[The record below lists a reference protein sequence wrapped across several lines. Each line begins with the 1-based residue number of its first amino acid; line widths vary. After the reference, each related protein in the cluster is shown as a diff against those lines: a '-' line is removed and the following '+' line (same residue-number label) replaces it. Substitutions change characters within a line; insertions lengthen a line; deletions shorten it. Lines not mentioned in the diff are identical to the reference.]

1 MITYAAFS
9 EYPVSELEFK
19 ESPDGI
25 YIREWNTTNHE
36 DPLKHSTR
44 TQDRTALGLEEGV
57 YRLTGFSSLTMMAN
71 VYPVID
77 TCTAYPGCC
86 YVSDAAK
93 WPVIPSPHGAGFD
106 EFMTD
111 LFAIGSIAVAMYSG
125 LSLFECIIKVR
136 GEPAKVSIAHQCG
149 YVSAKAVNKVYVRV
163 GGGDSLY
170 HQTAKISI
178 YQIE

>member
-9 EYPVSELEFK
+9 ECPVSESEFK

-25 YIREWNTTNHE
+25 YTREWNTTNHE
-36 DPLKHSTR
+36 DPLKHITLN
-44 TQDRTALGLEEGV
+44 QDRTALVLEEGV

-77 TCTAYPGCC
+77 TYNAYPGCC
-86 YVSDAAK
+86 YVYDAAK
-93 WPVIPSPHGAGFD
+93 WPVLPSPHGAGFD

-136 GEPAKVSIAHQCG
+136 GVPANVSVAHQCG
-149 YVSAKAVNKVYVRV
+149 YVSAKAMNKVYVRV